1 MFVLLCLCCITQ
13 FNRFLGLGLRV
24 LSLYFFVLHFGS
36 TFCVFQSSGHIVCY
50 IVSLGLIILIIILII
65 MIIPVS
71 CNVIFSDC
79 LVHRFINSFLYS
91 YSVLPV
97 MFLFLVCLCVRL
109 VLALVSVIVISC
121 FIVIVSH
128 PVCIMSSFV
137 SLVRFCQ
144 LCSPGVSTLPS
155 SPLMYLN
162 CLFPSAPCCI
172 LPHSMSSLLV

>member
-24 LSLYFFVLHFGS
+24 LSLCFFVLHFGS

-109 VLALVSVIVISC
+109 VLALVSVIMISC

-128 PVCIMSSFV
+128 PVCIMSSFPSIEEV
-137 SLVRFCQ
+137 SVKEELAHSNRAFPGKKQ
-144 LCSPGVSTLPS
+144 EKQCSAEPA
-155 SPLMYLN
+155 
-162 CLFPSAPCCI
+162 APAKTI
-172 LPHSMSSLLV
+172 SL

>member
-1 MFVLLCLCCITQ
+1 M
-13 FNRFLGLGLRV
+13 
-24 LSLYFFVLHFGS
+24 
-36 TFCVFQSSGHIVCY
+36 CY

-97 MFLFLVCLCVRL
+97 MFLFLFCLCLRL

-172 LPHSMSSLLV
+172 LPQSMSSLLV